1 MARRIRHVHDD
12 RIGFYGL
19 LHEAHGRLERVFA
32 ETLESRVGI
41 ASTVHEVLLRLARS
55 PEHRLKVTE
64 LGAALDVTTGG
75 ATRLV
80 NRVVAM
86 GMATK
91 RASRS
96 DKRVQWVE
104 LTDLGR
110 DVVERATRL
119 HLADLQRELFDRTT
133 PAEREVLATVFERLR
148 TDDDDVPA
156 AAPDRDRAAS

>member
-1 MARRIRHVHDD
+1 MVRRIRYVNDE

-32 ETLESRVGI
+32 QTLETRVGI
-41 ASTVHEVLLRLARS
+41 PSSVHEVLLRLARS

-80 NRVVAM
+80 NRVVAL

-91 RASRS
+91 RASSS

-119 HLADLQRELFDRTT
+119 HLTDLQRELFDRTS
-133 PAEREVLATVFERLR
+133 PQERDVLAAVFGRLQHTDADTVEQ
-148 TDDDDVPA
+148 
-156 AAPDRDRAAS
+156 AS